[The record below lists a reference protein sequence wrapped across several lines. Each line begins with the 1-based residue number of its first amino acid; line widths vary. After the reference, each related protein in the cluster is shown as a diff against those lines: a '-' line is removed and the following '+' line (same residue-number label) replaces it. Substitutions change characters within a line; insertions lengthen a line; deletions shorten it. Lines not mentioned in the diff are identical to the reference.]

1 MTMAEVA
8 HEHDSGE
15 PRVTS
20 IGGNALTAA
29 VPTAGLTGDVRV
41 GAPQHGGANRGDVKR
56 IMVSDVAFDALN
68 GGASHVVREL
78 VERNPKFE
86 GSAGL
91 TAHRFVER
99 EVRVS
104 TRGAP

>member
-8 HEHDSGE
+8 LDHDSGE

-29 VPTAGLTGDVRV
+29 VPTAGLTKDVRV

-56 IMVSDVAFDALN
+56 IMVSDVAVDALN
-68 GGASHVVREL
+68 GGASHVVPARRE
-78 VERNPKFE
+78 EP
-86 GSAGL
+86 
-91 TAHRFVER
+91 
-99 EVRVS
+99 EVRGLCWLDRAPLRRERGEVS
-104 TRGAP
+104 ARRAP

>member
-41 GAPQHGGANRGDVKR
+41 GARPSVHGSRRCGPATSSHSGGCSGTEYSGPTYWSGWDL
-56 IMVSDVAFDALN
+56 ALY
-68 GGASHVVREL
+68 
-78 VERNPKFE
+78 F
-86 GSAGL
+86 
-91 TAHRFVER
+91 F
-99 EVRVS
+99 
-104 TRGAP
+104 